1 MVPKMKQ
8 FEPIKYESKNS
19 KVKKQINK
27 NGKRVGEDDTESS
40 NSEDEKY
47 LSEYFWDPEAF
58 QEI

>member
-1 MVPKMKQ
+1 MKQ

-19 KVKKQINK
+19 KVKKPINK

-47 LSEYFWDPEAF
+47 QSEYFWDPEAF